1 MPFSF
6 NPGQEQQPGGVAQ
19 ASPTVNKD
27 GVPVLQVPTIP
38 TIVSGGNVEEK
49 ISPFAF
55 RNRNKSNFSV
65 YFQAVILFV
74 FGCIAL
80 TTIVLFVYKGILLA
94 QITNMKEELVTKQ
107 AAFPKIQLN
116 EMVKFS
122 NRLKKVN
129 EVMNERVSVRTA
141 FEVLEATI
149 QNPVTYNKFSLSK
162 NKAKRGYYLS
172 FGGETN
178 SYHALY
184 QQIEALKS
192 KDFNNVLSDVNISGT
207 GPLDKKGIGGFRVDA
222 QIKIEGIDPDERD
235 FRVKKDISNNT
246 TADVSKATTTDVN
259 GQVIQSPMLIQ
270 SSQ

>member
-6 NPGQEQQPGGVAQ
+6 TPGQEQQPGGVAQ
-19 ASPTVNKD
+19 STPAVNKD

-55 RNRNKSNFSV
+55 RNRNKSNFGV
-65 YFQAVILFV
+65 YFQGVILFV

-80 TTIVLFVYKGILLA
+80 TTIGLFVYKGILMA
-94 QITNMKEELVTKQ
+94 QITSMQEELNTKQ
-107 AAFPKIQLN
+107 ASFPKIQLN

-122 NRLKKVN
+122 DRLKKVN
-129 EVMNERVSVRTA
+129 EIMNERASIRTA

-162 NKAKRGYYLS
+162 SKTKKGFFLS

-178 SYHALY
+178 SYHSLY
-184 QQIEALKS
+184 QQIEAIKS
-192 KDFNNVLSDVNISGT
+192 KDFNNVLSNVTISGT
-207 GPLDKKGIGGFRVDA
+207 GPLDKKGVGSFKVDA
-222 QIKIEGIDPDERD
+222 QVKIEGIDPDEKD
-235 FRVKKDISNNT
+235 FRLKKDISNNVIE
-246 TADVSKATTTDVN
+246 DFSKSTTTDIN
-259 GQVIQSPMLIQ
+259 GQVIPSTTLIAP
-270 SSQ
+270 SQ